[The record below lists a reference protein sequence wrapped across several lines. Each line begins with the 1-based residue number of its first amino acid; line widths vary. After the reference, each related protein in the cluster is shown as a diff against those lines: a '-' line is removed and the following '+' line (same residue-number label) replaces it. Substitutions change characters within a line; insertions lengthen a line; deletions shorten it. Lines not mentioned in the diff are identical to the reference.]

1 MTRLRISDRGVERLR
16 QANPIADVV
25 SEHGVNLGDAGAVQ
39 HLAARAGLELTCE
52 VAS

>member
-1 MTRLRISDRGVERLR
+1 MTRLPSPMSSASTASTSVTPE
-16 QANPIADVV
+16 
-25 SEHGVNLGDAGAVQ
+25 AVQ